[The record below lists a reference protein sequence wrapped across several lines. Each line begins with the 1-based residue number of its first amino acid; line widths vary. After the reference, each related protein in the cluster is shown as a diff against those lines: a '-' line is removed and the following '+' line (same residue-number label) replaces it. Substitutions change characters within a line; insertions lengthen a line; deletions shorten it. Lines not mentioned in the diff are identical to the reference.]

1 MASNSAEGKGGRLT
15 RSWSFSTT
23 RGSLLELPTRI
34 QLAQNVNSRTG
45 GEKLILMTMAEDLAG
60 MLNAPIN
67 SLKMAAGDSIRSGNC
82 FGKNQTSRRIKDEEY
97 TRFKDDHDLRV
108 TASLSLKLRS
118 FRKSQTAFR

>member
-1 MASNSAEGKGGRLT
+1 MVASNSAEGKGGRLT

-45 GEKLILMTMAEDLAG
+45 GEKLMTMAEDLAR

-67 SLKMAAGDSIRSGNC
+67 SLKMAAGDSIQSGNC

-118 FRKSQTAFR
+118 FRKYQTAFR

>member
-45 GEKLILMTMAEDLAG
+45 GEKLMTVAEDLAG

-67 SLKMAAGDSIRSGNC
+67 SLKMAAGDSIQSGNC
-82 FGKNQTSRRIKDEEY
+82 FGKNQTSSPVR
-97 TRFKDDHDLRV
+97 
-108 TASLSLKLRS
+108 KLLW
-118 FRKSQTAFR
+118 